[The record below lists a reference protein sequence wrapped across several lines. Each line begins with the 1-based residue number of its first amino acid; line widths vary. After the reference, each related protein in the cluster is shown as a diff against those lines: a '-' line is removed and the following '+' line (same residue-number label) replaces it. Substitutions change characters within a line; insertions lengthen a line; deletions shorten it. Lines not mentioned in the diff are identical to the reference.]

1 MASLNPTS
9 KKSSIAIMTII
20 VPVAFSICAIIY
32 LFGRK
37 ANILENFADREN
49 IPERIKGY
57 QNEVKD
63 RMLVSKYRKSYEDT
77 IIELDDAISIAILS
91 EVCENADKIAKNP
104 TEASAMIKKINDLNI
119 FKDTLNDAMK
129 TLDKN

>member
-1 MASLNPTS
+1 MNPTS
-9 KKSSIAIMTII
+9 KKSSITIMTII
-20 VPVAFSICAIIY
+20 VLVAFSICAIVY